1 MKRPCFDC
9 DTSSVELQRSKG
21 MSAVWQ
27 HDYGTTAA
35 KRLYSKYD
43 TNSVRLQLCDNGTT
57 AVRQH
62 DHGTTAIRLHYEYDT
77 NSVRLQSVHCMT
89 SVRLNAKARLPV
101 MHDCDTTALRVRLTG
116 TTAIWQHDHGTIV
129 RPRYDC
135 ISIVWHK
142 FGTITMRQWHDCGR
156 TAIRLW
162 HAYDRIVN
170 RLVYDWNTIMAPL
183 GTTTA
188 RLKND
193 FRTIAWDFDMTT
205 EWLGYDCNST

>member
-9 DTSSVELQRSKG
+9 DTYSVELQRSKG

-77 NSVRLQSVHCMT
+77 NSVRLQSVHGLT

-101 MHDCDTTALRVRLTG
+101 MHDCDTTALRVWLSG
-116 TTAIWQHDHGTIV
+116 TTAIRQHDHSTIV

-135 ISIVWHK
+135 IIVWHK
-142 FGTITMRQWHDCGR
+142 FGTITMRKWHDCGR

-162 HAYDRIVN
+162 RAMTGLWIG
-170 RLVYDWNTIMAPL
+170 WC
-183 GTTTA
+183 
-188 RLKND
+188 
-193 FRTIAWDFDMTT
+193 TT
-205 EWLGYDCNST
+205 EIRLWRHWVRLRHD

>member
-1 MKRPCFDC
+1 MKRLCFDC
-9 DTSSVELQRSKG
+9 DTYSVELQRSKG

-77 NSVRLQSVHCMT
+77 NSVRLQSVHGMT

-101 MHDCDTTALRVRLTG
+101 MHDCDTTALRVWLS
-116 TTAIWQHDHGTIV
+116 GTIAI
-129 RPRYDC
+129 RQ
-135 ISIVWHK
+135 HK
-142 FGTITMRQWHDCGR
+142 FGTITMRQWQDCGR
-156 TAIRLW
+156 TALPLW

-170 RLVYDWNTIMAPL
+170 RLVNDWNTTMARL

-205 EWLGYDCNST
+205 KRLGYDCNTT